1 METPTK
7 YALVTGGSRGIG
19 RAICMRLAE
28 RGYSVLINYC
38 TNKEAADSV
47 LRAVY
52 EAGGQGELLPFD
64 VSKEEEVTRELSG
77 WLKAHPDAP
86 LEILVNN
93 AGLRRDRLM
102 ALIEKAE
109 WDKVI
114 DTNVGGFFYVTRQV
128 LPRMIR
134 KRYGR
139 IVNIVSLSGI
149 KGAPGQTHYS
159 ASKAAVI
166 GATKALAQ
174 EVAIKNI
181 AVNAIAPG
189 FIRTE
194 MIADISEDHHKMMI
208 PMRRF
213 GEPEEV
219 AALTDFLSSRECSY
233 LTGQVI
239 SINGGLYT

>member
-1 METPTK
+1 METPVK

-19 RAICMRLAE
+19 RAICLRLAE
-28 RGYSVLINYC
+28 AGYSVLINYV
-38 TNKEAADSV
+38 TNEDAARSV
-47 LRAVY
+47 LCEVRRT
-52 EAGGQGELLPFD
+52 GGCGALLQFD
-64 VSKEEEVTRELSG
+64 VSKEDEVIAAIGG
-77 WLKAHPDAP
+77 WMTANPDAA
-86 LEILVNN
+86 LEVLINN

-102 ALIEKAE
+102 ALIEKSE

-114 DTNVGGFFYVTRQV
+114 DTNIGGFFYVTRQV

-134 KRYGR
+134 RRYGR
-139 IVNIVSLSGI
+139 IVNIVSLSGL

-174 EVAIKNI
+174 EVGMKNI

-189 FIRTE
+189 YIRTE
-194 MIADISEDHHKMMI
+194 MIADICEAEQKKMI

-213 GEPEEV
+213 GEPDEV
-219 AALTDFLSSRECSY
+219 ATLTAFLASRECSY

>member
-1 METPTK
+1 M
-7 YALVTGGSRGIG
+7 TGGSRGIG
-19 RAICMRLAE
+19 RAICLRLAE
-28 RGYSVLINYC
+28 QGYAVLVNYKS
-38 TNKEAADSV
+38 NEAAAHEV
-47 LRAVY
+47 LCAIKQ
-52 EAGGQGELLPFD
+52 AGGQGVLLPFD
-64 VSKEEEVTRELSG
+64 VSKEEQVTEAIGG
-77 WLKAHPDAP
+77 WLKANPDAS
-86 LEILVNN
+86 LEVLINN

-102 ALIEKAE
+102 AFIEKAE
-109 WDKVI
+109 LDEMI
-114 DTNVGGFFYVTRQV
+114 NTNIGGFFYVTRQV

-159 ASKAAVI
+159 ATKAAVI
-166 GATKALAQ
+166 GATKALAL

-181 AVNAIAPG
+181 TVNAIAPG
-189 FIRTE
+189 YIRTE
-194 MIADISEDHHKMMI
+194 MIADVNEAEHKMFI

-219 AALTDFLSSRECSY
+219 ASITAFLASPDCSY

>member
-19 RAICMRLAE
+19 RAVCLSLAE
-28 RGYSVLINYC
+28 RGYAVLINYC
-38 TNKEAADSV
+38 TNKEAAESV
-47 LRAVY
+47 LEAVY
-52 EAGGQGELLPFD
+52 EAGGQAELLQFD
-64 VSKEEEVTRELSG
+64 VSKENEVTEAISG
-77 WLKAHPDAP
+77 WLSAHPDAA
-86 LEILVNN
+86 LEVLVNN

-102 ALIEKAE
+102 ALIERAE

-139 IVNIVSLSGI
+139 IVNVVSLSGI

-194 MIADISEDHHKMMI
+194 MIADISEDHHKMQI

-219 AALTDFLSSRECSY
+219 AALTAFLSSRECSY